1 MKKVVDGNTAAAMVA
16 FKLSEVIPIYP
27 ITPSSPMAEYC
38 DSQVSS
44 GKTNIFGKL
53 PTLIEM
59 QSEGGASGTLH
70 GSLCAGALT
79 TTFTSSQGLLLM
91 IPNLY
96 KLAGEHLPCVLHVA
110 ARTVATHALSIFGD
124 HSAVMAIRQTGC
136 ILLSSNSVQE
146 AHDFALIAHVLAY
159 ETSLPVVHF
168 FDGFRTSHET
178 QKIEIISND
187 VIKKML
193 PLKQIEKFREGR
205 LTPEKPY
212 QKGTAQNPDVF
223 FQNREL
229 SSPAYVNV
237 CEILSRIL
245 DKFASLT
252 GRTYQAHQ
260 LVGAKKPKKVIVSM
274 GSSCETIEEVITTD
288 KNFKDV
294 ALMKVHL
301 FRPFDYEKFSKA
313 LPQSVEKVIVL
324 DRTKECGAREPM
336 FLDVANALKDRPSVK
351 ILGGRYGLGGKE
363 FTPSMVVAAIKNF
376 ETEKDNFTVGIVD
389 DVSNSSLPCEEY
401 HTKTSNFQMKFWGL
415 GSDGTVSASKS
426 TIKILGEE
434 LDKYVQGYFEY
445 DSKKS
450 GSLTRSHIRVSD
462 TPIKST
468 YLVQNADI
476 ITINNFSFVHRYNC
490 LEGLKEGGKVLVNTI
505 FSADEVDKVLP
516 DVYKKT
522 LQDRHATLF
531 VINAQKLAEEVGLGN
546 KINMIMQTAMFKV
559 ANLIDFKVATEKIEN
574 YIKKTFSKK
583 GKKVVEQNLNASRKT
598 VERIEEVDISKFT
611 FKGLKLADKNIQDE
625 FYQKIMK
632 PIEKL
637 QGDTLPVSVF
647 DQAGKIPQGT
657 AEFEKRGF
665 ATHLPLWI
673 PKNCIQCGQC
683 VMACPHNAIRPVLV
697 KGETPEELE
706 FAAAFGMNGYFYRLQ
721 VSPEDCT
728 GCGVCAKTCPAVNKA
743 LVMHMANE
751 LLDKEKEN
759 CRKTLTLKTEK
770 ETPFST
776 DLPKGLQFK
785 DCLFGFSGA
794 CGGCGE
800 TSYIKLA
807 TTLFGDR
814 MVIANATGC
823 SSIYGGSFPS
833 CPYLKNE
840 EGKGPAWANSL
851 FEDNAEFGLGI
862 HLGSKYASA
871 NENQSVWMIGGDG
884 WAYDI
889 GYGGLD
895 HVLNSNENVNILVLD
910 TEVYSNTGGQASKST
925 PRGAMVKFAN
935 SGKRTKKKDLVALAI
950 ACKNCYVA
958 QVSLGANMTQCIKA
972 FKEAES
978 FDGPSLIVAYSPCV
992 NHGFDMSETT
1002 TEMRKAVESGY
1013 WSLLRYNPQT
1023 NNLQIDSVSNFD
1035 KYDDFLNGETRFSA
1049 IKELRGEEAERLLS
1063 KSKTDAMERL
1073 KTIKNLAGSQ
1083 NEN

>member
-1 MKKVVDGNTAAAMVA
+1 MKKVVDGNTAAAMIA
-16 FKLSEVIPIYP
+16 YKLSQVIPIYP

-44 GKTNIFGKL
+44 GKKNIFDEL
-53 PTLIEM
+53 PTLVEM
-59 QSEGGASGTLH
+59 QSEGGASGALH
-70 GSLCAGALT
+70 GSLCAGAMT

-96 KLAGEHLPCVLHVA
+96 KLAGEHLPAVLHVA

-124 HSAVMAIRQTGC
+124 HSDVMAIRQTGC
-136 ILLSSNSVQE
+136 ILLSSNSVQQ

-178 QKIEIISND
+178 QKIEIISD
-187 VIKKML
+187 ETIKKML
-193 PLKQIEKFREGR
+193 PYEKIEEFKNAR
-205 LTPEKPY
+205 LNPEKPY

-223 FQNREL
+223 FQNREAT
-229 SSPAYVNV
+229 SPAYLNV
-237 CEILSRIL
+237 FEVLAKILN
-245 DKFASLT
+245 KFTSLT
-252 GRTYQAHQ
+252 GRKYHPFQ
-260 LVGAKKPKKVIVSM
+260 LVGSKNPKNVIVSM
-274 GSSCETIEEVITTD
+274 GSSCETIEEVISD
-288 KNFKDV
+288 KKFKDI
-294 ALMKVHL
+294 ACINVHL
-301 FRPFDYEKFSKA
+301 YRPFDYQKFSKL
-313 LPQSVEKVIVL
+313 LPQSVENVIVL
-324 DRTKECGAREPM
+324 DRTKECGGREPL
-336 FLDVANALKDRPSVK
+336 FLDVSNALKDRPNIKV
-351 ILGGRYGLGGKE
+351 LGGRYGLGGKE
-363 FTPSMVVAAIKNF
+363 FTPSMVASIIENF
-376 ETEKDNFTVGIVD
+376 NLKKDDFTVGIID
-389 DVSNSSLPCEEY
+389 DVSNTSLPYVEY
-401 HTKTSNFQMKFWGL
+401 HSKTDAFQMKFWGL

-426 TIKILGEE
+426 TIKILGDET
-434 LDKYVQGYFEY
+434 DKFVQGYFEY

-462 TPIKST
+462 NEIKST
-468 YLVQNADI
+468 YLVETADI
-476 ITINNFSFVHRYNC
+476 VTINNFSFVHRYNC
-490 LEGLKEGGKVLVNTI
+490 IEGLKEGGKVLINTV
-505 FSADEVDKVLP
+505 FNADEVDKVLP
-516 DVYKKT
+516 DVYKKI
-522 LQDRHATLF
+522 LQDKHASLY

-559 ANLIDFKVATEKIEN
+559 ANLIDFDIATEKIEK
-574 YIKKTFSKK
+574 YIQNTFSKK
-583 GKKVVEQNLNASRKT
+583 GKKVIDKNLNASRKT
-598 VERIEEVDISKFT
+598 AERIEQVDVKKFT
-611 FKGLKLADKNIQDE
+611 FKGLNFAEKNITDK
-625 FYQKIMK
+625 FYQTIMK

-637 QGDTLPVSVF
+637 QGDRLPVSVF
-647 DQAGKIPQGT
+647 DKSGKIPQGT

-665 ATHLPLWI
+665 AGHLPLWL

-683 VMACPHNAIRPVLV
+683 VLSCPHNAIRPVLV

-706 FAAAFGMNGYFYRLQ
+706 FASALGMNGYYYRLQ

-728 GCGVCAKTCPAVNKA
+728 GCGVCANACLAIKKA
-743 LVMHMANE
+743 LVMQMANE
-751 LLDKEKEN
+751 ILDKEKEN
-759 CRKTLTLKTEK
+759 YKICQTLKTEK
-770 ETPFST
+770 NTPFST
-776 DLPKGLQFK
+776 DIPKGLQFK

-800 TSYIKLA
+800 TPYIKLA

-823 SSIYGGSFPS
+823 SSIYGGSYPS

-862 HLGSKYASA
+862 KLGSKYTTDK
-871 NENQSVWMIGGDG
+871 NESVWIIGGDG

-935 SGKRTKKKDLVALAI
+935 AGKRTKKKDLVALAV
-950 ACKNCYVA
+950 ASKNCYVA
-958 QVSLGANMTQCIKA
+958 QVSLGANMSQCIKA
-972 FKEAES
+972 FKEAEN
-978 FDGPSLIVAYSPCV
+978 FEGPSLIVAYSPCV
-992 NHGFDMSETT
+992 SHGFDMSQTT

-1013 WSLLRYNPQT
+1013 WSLLRFNPRT
-1023 NNLQIDSVSNFD
+1023 NNLQIDSISNFD
-1035 KYDDFLNGETRFSA
+1035 KYDEFLNGESRFSA
-1049 IKELRGEEAERLLS
+1049 IKELRGEEAEKLLAES
-1063 KSKTDAMERL
+1063 KQDAVERL
-1073 KTIKNLAGSQ
+1073 ETIKKFANK
-1083 NEN
+1083 N